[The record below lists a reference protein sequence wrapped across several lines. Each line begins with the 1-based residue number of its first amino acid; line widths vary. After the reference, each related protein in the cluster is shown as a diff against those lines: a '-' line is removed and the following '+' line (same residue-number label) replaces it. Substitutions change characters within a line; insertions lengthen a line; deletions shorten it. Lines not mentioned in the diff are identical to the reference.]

1 MCHIDFERI
10 LKTTNKSC
18 WSEVTLENDILHS
31 RMEGVKDHEM
41 EDRNFLTD
49 NHVTRVQRLE
59 TIFIE
64 YFELEVFGFINPT
77 VVGISTVYSCTHK
90 TLLACS
96 PPPLYLPCSSYALS
110 PRKLVHLSP
119 LFPACTDFFRS
130 TVHPHLPPSSRSRLR
145 KIIDGMLY
153 DSSSCDCWF
162 SQEDY

>member
-1 MCHIDFERI
+1 MRHIDFERI

-64 YFELEVFGFINPT
+64 YFELEVFGFIDPT
-77 VVGISTVYSCTHK
+77 VSGISR
-90 TLLACS
+90 LLYTPVHTKHS
-96 PPPLYLPCSSYALS
+96 SHDLLLLSTSLGYHMVPPLANYCICLPFSLI
-110 PRKLVHLSP
+110 VV
-119 LFPACTDFFRS
+119 TFFRS
-130 TVHPHLPPSSRSRLR
+130 IVYPHLPTSSRVSVVYPHHPPSLVQSGTKRAVHV
-145 KIIDGMLY
+145 
-153 DSSSCDCWF
+153 
-162 SQEDY
+162 